1 MTVQQIADVAAR
13 HATLIADETL
23 RACAVWSYENGIPVS
38 IPKERLINTVMRR
51 VERVIVI
58 DEDEHALDEGNCHR
72 YPPQCQWDGDGM
84 VVLWPVVDWADWC
97 GEHQM
102 KE

>member
-58 DEDEHALDEGNCHR
+58 DEDEWKRFVERNSDTRWCH
-72 YPPQCQWDGDGM
+72 
-84 VVLWPVVDWADWC
+84 V
-97 GEHQM
+97 
-102 KE
+102 